1 MMAGLIGKQGLFVE
15 AIACRW
21 AIIVVGI
28 FQFREESSCWLP
40 PSLAACPA
48 PNEDRGTDFE
58 RYYCLLSTRT

>member
-28 FQFREESSCWLP
+28 FQFREEKQL
-40 PSLAACPA
+40 LVAAEP
-48 PNEDRGTDFE
+48 
-58 RYYCLLSTRT
+58 